1 MPSLHRDL
9 NDQLSEMRSNIA
21 ELKAWN
27 DGFLAMLE
35 FARESL
41 KQGKG

>member
-1 MPSLHRDL
+1 
-9 NDQLSEMRSNIA
+9 MRSTIA

-35 FARESL
+35 FARNLEIARR
-41 KQGKG
+41 